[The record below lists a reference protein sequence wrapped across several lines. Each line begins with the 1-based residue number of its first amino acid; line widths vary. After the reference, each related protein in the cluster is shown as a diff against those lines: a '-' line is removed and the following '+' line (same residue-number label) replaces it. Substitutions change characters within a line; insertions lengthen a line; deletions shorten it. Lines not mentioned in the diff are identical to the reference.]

1 METPDTII
9 CVECGGIAHRS
20 SYPPHEG
27 YEPGDIVVY
36 ACEDCNHR
44 LDVILDENDAP
55 STGTSG

>member
-1 METPDTII
+1 METPDTIV

-44 LDVILDENDAP
+44 MDVILDDGEGP
-55 STGTSG
+55 EE